1 MGGLYNPP
9 TFTAPPQP
17 PIVVGSVNQV
27 LTVTST
33 GVVGFAP
40 ASGGGA
46 ATLGTY
52 LAPTTLAAG
61 ATNNYNPA
69 SFGTGVGRLDITPG
83 AGGSNLTG
91 LIAGGDGQIVLM
103 CNISATDTLTLN
115 NQNAGSS
122 AVNRF
127 RFSGDLALPPGARS
141 WLVYYGG
148 SVNRW
153 SMG

>member
-1 MGGLYNPP
+1 MGGIYSPP
-9 TFTAPPQP
+9 TFIVPQP
-17 PIVVGSVNQV
+17 PILLGTTNQV
-27 LTVTST
+27 LTVTAPN
-33 GVVGFAP
+33 VLGFAA
-40 ASGGGA
+40 ASGGGG
-46 ATLGTY
+46 TLGTY
-52 LAPTTLAAG
+52 LAPATLSAG

-69 SFGTGVGRLDITPG
+69 GFGTGVGRMDITPG

-91 LIAGGDGQIVLM
+91 LAAGADGQIVLI

-141 WLVYYGG
+141 WCVYYGG